1 MTDSSSILSQE
12 NLDAV
17 RHHLNFVGYVAVMHK
32 HLFGGRAPTA
42 LAFSEIEDFEA
53 YLSEHCK
60 PGDKVIVW
68 PFPDQGVG
76 EIAQGKIPEADGT
89 IFQGGAY

>member
-1 MTDSSSILSQE
+1 MNDDKSILSRE

-32 HLFGGRAPTA
+32 HLFAARAPTP
-42 LAFSEIEDFEA
+42 LAFSEIEEFEA

>member
-1 MTDSSSILSQE
+1 MTDSPSILSHE
-12 NLDAV
+12 NLAAV

-32 HLFGGRAPTA
+32 HLFGGRAPTP
-42 LAFSEIEDFEA
+42 LAFSEFEDFEA

-60 PGDKVIVW
+60 PGDKLIVW

-76 EIAQGKIPEADGT
+76 EIAQGTIPEADGT
-89 IFQGGAY
+89 VFQGGAY